1 MRAPLSPAQ
10 ERLWMLQRLEPGDA
24 SYTMYLVRRLRGP
37 LDRDAFT
44 VAVGALVARH
54 ESLRTAFAEED
65 GTPWAVAGP
74 AGWAPP
80 IEWLAAAGEQV
91 GALVAERTNA
101 AFDLAAGV
109 PLRVAVIEVA
119 PDDHVLCVTLHHI
132 LADGHSLEIML
143 DDLGEHYAAAVEGRP
158 ARLPDLPIRS
168 SDYARWQRRR
178 ADKAMPYWT
187 GALAAPPVT
196 ELPFARPGA
205 RAAVREGG
213 HHWVRLGARHLAEV
227 ERLAV
232 AHRATPFMVLMAAYQ
247 ALLFRHSGQHDLVVG
262 TVVAGR
268 DRVELERMVGYLTQ
282 TLPLRGDLAGDP
294 TFAELLGRVKGVV
307 LDAMGRPAPLLERLA
322 RGVETLLPTV
332 FIMQDYA
339 AGQDR
344 AYGGVR
350 VSDFEGRHEQI
361 VVDLLVEVWPA
372 GEELAI
378 CFGYDGAVFEA
389 GEVATIAERYLT
401 LLAGAVARP
410 DTPISRLPAWTERD
424 EKAMAELADGPA
436 EPVADGVLELVADV
450 VRRTPEAVA
459 VRCGDQVVSYAAL
472 WDQAGALAGTL
483 RESGVR
489 EGDVVAVRL
498 APSAE
503 VIAALLGV
511 WRAGAAYLP
520 LDPADPPARHAD
532 AMAAAGAAWLIGE
545 DRVRA
550 VADGSAARGP
560 VKGIAY
566 VMTTSGSAGLPKAV
580 LVEHRSVAARVG
592 WMRRE
597 YGLGPG
603 DHVVQFASLSFDTH
617 VEEIFPALASGATVM
632 PLPDGPA
639 SLPDLLAGP
648 DGHRITVLDL
658 PTAYW
663 HRLVESPSE
672 VAWPPAL
679 RLVILG
685 GEQAD
690 GAAIT
695 RWHRE
700 GPGARLVNTYGPTEA
715 TVIATWAEL
724 DGTDP
729 GGRPPIGRPLS
740 ATSVRVLDAR
750 GEPVPPGAAGEL
762 AIGGAGVARG
772 YAGLPRRTAAAF
784 EPDPYGEPG
793 ARRLRTGDRAR
804 WRSDGQLEFLG
815 RLDDQV
821 KVRGVRIEPGDVE
834 AALREHPGAG
844 QVAVAARGEDLVAY
858 FTGPAAPAELRA
870 HAAGRLPRGFVP
882 TRWSRLAELP
892 LTSRGK
898 LDRAALPEPDRV
910 TGTDYTAPRTDSEAL
925 VAEIWAEVLGLER
938 VGVLDDLLE
947 LGGHSLMTTRV
958 AARLRA
964 MLEVE
969 VPIRVVFGC
978 GTVAEL
984 AEAVEDL
991 LIEEIDAMSEEDA
1004 RRALTGPS
1012 GLRE

>member
-44 VAVGALVARH
+44 DAVGALVARH

-91 GALVAERTNA
+91 DTLVAERTNA

-109 PLRVAVIEVA
+109 PLRVAVIELA
-119 PDDHVLCVTLHHI
+119 PDDHVLCLTLHHI

-143 DDLGEHYAAAVEGRP
+143 DDLGEHYAAAVERRP
-158 ARLPDLPIRS
+158 ASLPDLPIRS

-187 GALAAPPVT
+187 GKLAAPPVT
-196 ELPFARPGA
+196 ELPFARPGP

-213 HHWVRLGARHLAEV
+213 YHWVRLDARRLAEV

-247 ALLFRHSGQHDLVVG
+247 ALLSRHSGQHDLVVG

-282 TLPLRGDLAGDP
+282 TLPLRGDLTGDP
-294 TFAELLGRVKGVV
+294 TFAELLGRVKGVA
-307 LDAMGRPAPLLERLA
+307 LEAMGRPAPLLERLA

-344 AYGGVR
+344 VYGGVR
-350 VSDFEGRHEQI
+350 VSDFAGRHEQI

-372 GEELAI
+372 GDELAI

-410 DTPISRLPAWTERD
+410 DTPISRLPAWTAQDGRT
-424 EKAMAELADGPA
+424 MAELAAGPA
-436 EPVADGVLELVADV
+436 EPVADGVLELVAGV
-450 VRRTPEAVA
+450 VRRTPDAVA
-459 VRCGDQVVSYAAL
+459 VRCGDRAVSYAAL
-472 WDQAGALAGTL
+472 WERAGTVAGTL
-483 RESGVR
+483 RDSGVR

-498 APSAE
+498 APSAD
-503 VIAALLGV
+503 VIATLLGV

-532 AMAAAGAAWLIGE
+532 SMAAAGAAWLVGE

-550 VADGSAARGP
+550 VAEGCAAT
-560 VKGIAY
+560 GIAY
-566 VMTTSGSAGLPKAV
+566 VLTTSGSAGLPKAV
-580 LVEHRSVAARVG
+580 LVEHGSVAARVA

-617 VEEIFPALASGATVM
+617 VEEIFPALASGAAVV

-648 DGHRITVLDL
+648 DGRRITVLDL

-663 HRLVESPSE
+663 HRLVESPGE

-690 GAAIT
+690 GAAVA

-700 GPGARLVNTYGPTEA
+700 GPGVRLVNTYGPTEA

-724 DGTDP
+724 HGTDP

-740 ATSVRVLDAR
+740 ATSARVLDAR

-772 YAGLPRRTAAAF
+772 YAGLPGRTAAVF
-784 EPDPYGEPG
+784 EPDPYGDAG

-804 WRSDGQLEFLG
+804 WRSDGLLEFLG

-858 FTGPAAPAELRA
+858 YTGPAAPAELRA

-910 TGTDYTAPRTDSEAL
+910 TGTDYTAPRTDGETL

-978 GTVAEL
+978 ATVAEL

-991 LIEEIDAMSEEDA
+991 LIEEIDAMSEEEA
-1004 RRALTGPS
+1004 RRAL
-1012 GLRE
+1012 LRG

>member
-1 MRAPLSPAQ
+1 MKAPLSPVQ
-10 ERLWMLQRLEPGDA
+10 ERLWMLQRLQPGDA
-24 SYTMYLVRRLRGP
+24 SYTMYLVRRLRGR

-44 VAVGALVARH
+44 AALQALVARH
-54 ESLRTAFAEED
+54 DNLRTAFVEED
-65 GTPWAVAGP
+65 GTPWAVTGP

-80 IEWLAAAGEQV
+80 VEWLEAAGEQV
-91 GALVAERTNA
+91 AALVAERTHA

-109 PLRVAVIEVA
+109 PLRIAVIEAA
-119 PDDHVLCVTLHHI
+119 PDDHVLCLTLHHI

-143 DDLGEHYAAAVEGRP
+143 DDLGELYAAAVESRP
-158 ARLPDLPIRS
+158 ARLPGLPIQPV
-168 SDYARWQRRR
+168 DYARWQRRR
-178 ADKAMPYWT
+178 ADKAMPYWAA
-187 GALAAPPVT
+187 ALAGFPVT
-196 ELPFARPGA
+196 ELPFARPGP

-213 HHWVRLGARHLAEV
+213 YHRVTLGARLLAEV
-227 ERLAV
+227 ERVAV
-232 AHRATPFMVLMAAYQ
+232 AHRATPFQVLMAAYQ
-247 ALLFRHSGQHDLVVG
+247 ALLFRHSGQRDLVVG
-262 TVVAGR
+262 TVTAGR
-268 DRVELERMVGYLTQ
+268 DRVELERMVGNLTQ
-282 TLPLRGDLAGDP
+282 TLPLRGDLTGDP
-294 TFAELLGRVKGVV
+294 TFAELLGRVRKVT
-307 LDAMGRPAPLLERLA
+307 LEAMGRPAPLLERLA
-322 RGVETLLPTV
+322 RGVENLLPTV
-332 FIMQDYA
+332 FMMQDYA
-339 AGQDR
+339 AER
-344 AYGGVR
+344 ERVYGGVR
-350 VSDFEGRHEQI
+350 MTHYAGGHDQI
-361 VVDLLVEVWPA
+361 VVDLAVEVWPA
-372 GEELAI
+372 GDELSI
-378 CFGYDGAVFEA
+378 SFGYDGAVFDA
-389 GEVATIAERYLT
+389 GEVATIADRYLT
-401 LLAGAVARP
+401 LLAGAVSSP
-410 DTPISRLPAWTERD
+410 DTPVSRLPVWAAQD
-424 EKAMAELADGPA
+424 EQTMAALAEGPV
-436 EPVADGVLELVADV
+436 EPVEGTVLDQVADV
-450 VRRTPEAVA
+450 VRAMPDAVA

-472 WDQAGALAGTL
+472 WDRAGEIARTL

-489 EGDVVAVRL
+489 DGDVVAVRL

-503 VIAALLGV
+503 VIAALLAV

-532 AMAAAGAAWLIGE
+532 ALAAAGAAWLIGA
-545 DRVRA
+545 DGVRA
-550 VADGSAARGP
+550 VGEGTPAGG
-560 VKGIAY
+560 VAY
-566 VMTTSGSAGLPKAV
+566 VMTTSGSSGLPKAV
-580 LVEHRSVAARVG
+580 LVEHGSVAARVG

-603 DHVVQFASLSFDTH
+603 DHVVQFASLGFDTH
-617 VEEIFPALASGATVM
+617 VEEIFPALTSGAAVL

-648 DGHRITVLDL
+648 DGKRITVLDL

-663 HRLVESPSE
+663 HRLVESPAE

-690 GAAIT
+690 AAAVA

-700 GPGARLVNTYGPTEA
+700 GPGARLLNTYGPTEA

-724 DGTDP
+724 DATAA
-729 GGRPPIGRPLS
+729 GGPPPIGRPLP

-750 GEPVPPGAAGEL
+750 GEPLPPGAAGEL

-772 YAGLPRRTAAAF
+772 YAGLPGRTAAVF
-784 EPDPYGEPG
+784 EPDPYGAPG

-804 WRSDGQLEFLG
+804 WRSDGLLEFLG

-821 KVRGVRIEPGDVE
+821 KVRGVRIEPGEVE
-834 AALREHPGAG
+834 AALRAHPGAG

-858 FTGPAAPAELRA
+858 FTGPADPAELRA
-870 HAAGRLPRGFVP
+870 HAAARLPKGFVP
-882 TRWSRLAELP
+882 TRWQRLAELP

-910 TGTDYTAPRTDSEAL
+910 AGTDHTAPRSDSEAL
-925 VAEIWAEVLGLER
+925 VAEVWAEVLGLER

-991 LIEEIDAMSEEDA
+991 LVQEIDAMSEEEA
-1004 RRALTGPS
+1004 RQALS
-1012 GLRE
+1012 G

>member
-1 MRAPLSPAQ
+1 MRTPLSPAQ
-10 ERLWMLQRLEPGDA
+10 ERLWMLQRLVPGDA

-44 VAVGALVARH
+44 GALGALVARH
-54 ESLRTAFAEED
+54 ESLRTAFTEED

-74 AGWAPP
+74 VGWAPP
-80 IEWLAAAGEQV
+80 IEWLAAAEEQV
-91 GALVAERTNA
+91 GALVDERANA

-109 PLRVAVIEVA
+109 PLRVAVIEIA
-119 PDDHVLCVTLHHI
+119 PDDHVLCLTLHHI

-143 DDLGEHYAAAVEGRP
+143 DDLGEYYAAAVERRP
-158 ARLPDLPIRS
+158 ARLPDLRILP

-178 ADKAMPYWT
+178 ADKAMPYWSE
-187 GALAAPPVT
+187 ALAAPPVT

-213 HHWVRLGARHLAEV
+213 YHWVRLGARHLAEV
-227 ERLAV
+227 ERLAL

-247 ALLFRHSGQHDLVVG
+247 ALLFRHSGQQDMLVG

-282 TLPLRGDLAGDP
+282 TLPLRGDLTGDP
-294 TFAELLGRVKGVV
+294 TFAELLGRVKGVA
-307 LDAMGRPAPLLERLA
+307 LDVMGRPAPLLERLA

-344 AYGGVR
+344 VYGGVR
-350 VSDFEGRHEQI
+350 VSDAQGSHDQI

-372 GEELAI
+372 GDELAI
-378 CFGYDGAVFEA
+378 CFGYDGAVFDIS
-389 GEVATIAERYLT
+389 EVETIAERYLT
-401 LLAGAVARP
+401 LLAGAVTKP
-410 DTPISRLPAWTERD
+410 DTPISRLPAWTAQD
-424 EKAMAELADGPA
+424 EKTMAELAAGPA
-436 EPVADGVLELVADV
+436 EPVADGVLDLVADV
-450 VRRTPEAVA
+450 VRRMPDAVA

-472 WDQAGALAGTL
+472 WDRAGTLAGTL

-489 EGDVVAVRL
+489 EGDVAAVRL

-520 LDPADPPARHAD
+520 LDPADPFARHTD
-532 AMAAAGAAWLIGE
+532 SMAAAGAAWLIGE
-545 DRVRA
+545 DGVRA
-550 VADGSAARGP
+550 VGEGSAAKGP
-560 VKGIAY
+560 EKGIAY

-580 LVEHRSVAARVG
+580 LVEHGSVAARVG

-617 VEEIFPALASGATVM
+617 VEEIFPALASGAAVV

-639 SLPDLLAGP
+639 SLPDLLAEP
-648 DGHRITVLDL
+648 DGRRITVLDL

-663 HRLVESPSE
+663 HRLVESPAE

-690 GAAIT
+690 GAAVA

-700 GPGARLVNTYGPTEA
+700 GPGVRLVNTYGPTEA

-724 DGTDP
+724 DGTDS

-740 ATSVRVLDAR
+740 ATSVRVLDPR

-762 AIGGAGVARG
+762 VIGGAGVARG
-772 YAGLPRRTAAAF
+772 YAGLPGRTAAAF
-784 EPDPYGEPG
+784 EPDPYGDPG
-793 ARRLRTGDRAR
+793 TRRLRTGDRAR
-804 WRSDGQLEFLG
+804 WRSDGLLEFLG

-858 FTGPAAPAELRA
+858 FTGPADPAELRT
-870 HAAGRLPRGFVP
+870 HAARRLPRGFVP
-882 TRWSRLAELP
+882 TLWSQLAELP

-898 LDRAALPEPDRV
+898 VDRAALPEPDRV
-910 TGTDYTAPRTDSEAL
+910 TGTDHTAPRTDSEAL

-969 VPIRVVFGC
+969 VPIRTVFGC

-991 LIEEIDAMSEEDA
+991 LIEEIDAMSEEEA
-1004 RRALTGPS
+1004 RRALTGQS
-1012 GLRE
+1012 G